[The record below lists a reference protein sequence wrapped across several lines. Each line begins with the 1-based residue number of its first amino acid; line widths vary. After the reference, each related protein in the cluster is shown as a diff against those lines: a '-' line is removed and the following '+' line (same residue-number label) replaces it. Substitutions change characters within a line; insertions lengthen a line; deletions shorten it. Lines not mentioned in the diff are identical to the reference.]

1 MAEIFNLYKNNL
13 DKNIININS
22 NFTEINNNLNN
33 TCDNSLINDTF
44 KIINEGEKIIK
55 QMQIQLT
62 SLYDSNLYN
71 EYSKQVKEY
80 QNSFHNF
87 KIKLRKIEESLKDK
101 ENNCLLANNNNN
113 NIINNELLSYSGK
126 QKLEEARRNLYSIED
141 NGKEALYSLEQQT
154 DSMKA
159 VNVKIK
165 GMNDD
170 LESSNNLLNV
180 MKDRIQRNKRQI
192 IIFGIGIIFLL
203 ILIIIFKLLF
213 K

>member
-1 MAEIFNLYKNNL
+1 
-13 DKNIININS
+13 
-22 NFTEINNNLNN
+22 
-33 TCDNSLINDTF
+33 
-44 KIINEGEKIIK
+44 
-55 QMQIQLT
+55 MQIQLT

-170 LESSNNLLNV
+170 LESSNNLLNQ
-180 MKDRIQRNKRQI
+180 MKDRIQRNKKQI
-192 IIFGIGIIFLL
+192 IIFGIILL
-203 ILIIIFKLLF
+203 FIIIVIIVPKVLF
-213 K
+213 

>member
-101 ENNCLLANNNNN
+101 ENNCLLSNNNNN

-170 LESSNNLLNV
+170 LESSNNLLNQ
-180 MKDRIQRNKRQI
+180 MKERIEKNKKQI
-192 IIFGIGIIFLL
+192 YLFGGFIMI
-203 ILIIIFKLLF
+203 ILIFIITYKLIF
-213 K
+213 

>member
-170 LESSNNLLNV
+170 LESSNNLLNQ
-180 MKDRIQRNKRQI
+180 MKERIEKNKKQI
-192 IIFGIGIIFLL
+192 YLFGGFIMI
-203 ILIIIFKLLF
+203 ILIFIITYKLVF
-213 K
+213 

>member
-101 ENNCLLANNNNN
+101 ENNCLLSNNNNN

-170 LESSNNLLNV
+170 LESSNNLLNQ
-180 MKDRIQRNKRQI
+180 MKERIEKNKKQI
-192 IIFGIGIIFLL
+192 YLFGGFIMI
-203 ILIIIFKLLF
+203 ILIFIITYKLVF
-213 K
+213 

>member
-101 ENNCLLANNNNN
+101 ENNCLLSNNNNN

-170 LESSNNLLNV
+170 LESSNN
-180 MKDRIQRNKRQI
+180 
-192 IIFGIGIIFLL
+192 
-203 ILIIIFKLLF
+203 
-213 K
+213 